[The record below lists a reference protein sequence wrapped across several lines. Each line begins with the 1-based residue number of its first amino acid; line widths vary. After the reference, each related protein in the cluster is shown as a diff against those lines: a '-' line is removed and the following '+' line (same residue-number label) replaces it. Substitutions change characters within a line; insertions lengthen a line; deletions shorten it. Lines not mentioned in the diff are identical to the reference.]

1 MWWLRYGKL
10 LMRVISKSMLRA
22 FWEAHPEA
30 EPALK
35 AWHREVES
43 AAWKTPADV
52 KGAHRSASIIKGNRV
67 VFNICGN
74 KYRLVVRFNY
84 AWQVAYTRFIGT
96 HAEYDRTDV
105 EGV

>member
-1 MWWLRYGKL
+1 
-10 LMRVISKSMLRA
+10 MRVISKSMLRA
-22 FWEAHPEA
+22 FWALHPDA
-30 EPALK
+30 ESALR
-35 AWHREVES
+35 AWNREVES
-43 AAWKTPADV
+43 VVWKTPADV
-52 KGAHRSASIIKGNRV
+52 KKAHGNASIIGGTRV

-96 HAEYDRTDV
+96 HAEYDKTDV